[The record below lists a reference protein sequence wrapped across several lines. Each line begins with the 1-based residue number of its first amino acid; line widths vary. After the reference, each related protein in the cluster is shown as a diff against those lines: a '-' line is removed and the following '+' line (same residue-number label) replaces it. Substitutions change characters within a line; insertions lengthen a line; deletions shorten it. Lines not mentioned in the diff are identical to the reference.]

1 MCPSSVPRSGSK
13 GEQINCFHIYL
24 EHEGDSYLVINRIAS
39 NHVSGLWYNG
49 ESFSEDA
56 SVPFS
61 WIKLSQI
68 KIIHYFGLSE
78 FTYKGI
84 FDYIISGWTK
94 CNEAKAI
101 LLRYFNFFTQYFFD
115 RRPLVMVERL
125 ELLRLILKHYIRTG
139 EKDINSI
146 DLMSSLYSI
155 RWIVHPD
162 KDAQETKL
170 ILYLD
175 SFVESGDLICTN
187 NHYSY
192 TITGKALLTLDE
204 YDLATKKWS
213 RV

>member
-1 MCPSSVPRSGSK
+1 
-13 GEQINCFHIYL
+13 
-24 EHEGDSYLVINRIAS
+24 
-39 NHVSGLWYNG
+39 
-49 ESFSEDA
+49 
-56 SVPFS
+56 
-61 WIKLSQI
+61 
-68 KIIHYFGLSE
+68 
-78 FTYKGI
+78 
-84 FDYIISGWTK
+84 
-94 CNEAKAI
+94 
-101 LLRYFNFFTQYFFD
+101 
-115 RRPLVMVERL
+115 MVERL

-204 YDLATKKWS
+204 YEKSERRHQDNVRLQRLMVLLTLIMAFFAMVQADLIKLPTLIDLTNIFGMGN
-213 RV
+213 